1 MIIVK
6 LMGGLGNQLFQYAA
20 GKALAIKHNTELKV
34 DLSFLNNEIDITYT
48 KRNLELDV
56 FNTSYSVASDEELEL
71 FTKKNILQKIL
82 KKYFNI
88 NLTKFYIANQTGFEY
103 NIDFLS
109 YPDNTLLI
117 GFWQSQN
124 FFSTIREILLKEL
137 TIKKTMSQD
146 CLMAHDAIVNSN
158 SVSLH
163 IRRGDYVSDKNANS
177 FHGILPLEY
186 YYNAMNYLNQ
196 LTSNLKVFVFSD
208 DIDWVK
214 SNLKLKNESVYIDF
228 NKNENSVF
236 DMYLMSL
243 CKYNVIANS
252 SFSWWGAWLNQHP
265 NKVVISPKLWF
276 VDNKINTKD
285 LIPSSWI
292 QL

>member
-6 LMGGLGNQLFQYAA
+6 LMGGIGNQLFQYAT
-20 GKALAIKHNTELKV
+20 GRALAIKHHTELKV
-34 DLSFLNNEIDITYT
+34 DLSFLNKEIDITYT

-56 FNTSYSVASDEELEL
+56 FNASYKVASSEELEL
-71 FTKKNILQKIL
+71 FSKKNILQKTL

-88 NLTKFYIANQTGFEY
+88 NLTKYYIANQSGFEY
-103 NIDFLS
+103 DKNYLS
-109 YPDNTLLI
+109 FPENTLLI
-117 GFWQSQN
+117 GFWQSEK
-124 FFSTIREILLKEL
+124 FFISIKEILLQEL
-137 TIKKTMSQD
+137 IVKKTMTKD

-163 IRRGDYVSDKNANS
+163 IRRGDYVSDKNANT
-177 FHGILPLEY
+177 FHGTLPLEY
-186 YYNAMNYLNQ
+186 YYNAMNYLNL
-196 LTSNLKVFVFSD
+196 LTPNLKVFVFSD

-214 SNLKLKNESVYIDF
+214 SNLTLQNESVYIDF

-252 SFSWWGAWLNQHP
+252 SFSWWGAWLNQHT
-265 NKVVISPKLWF
+265 
-276 VDNKINTKD
+276 NKIVIAPKQWFADKKIITKD
-285 LIPSSWI
+285 LIPNSWI

>member
-208 DIDWVK
+208 DIAWVK
-214 SNLKLKNESVYIDF
+214 SNLKLQNESVYIDF

>member
-1 MIIVK
+1 
-6 LMGGLGNQLFQYAA
+6 MGGLGNQLFQYAA